1 MLAYTWLEA
10 RAQFRNRDNLLWRLG
25 LPAGVYVLLTLV
37 DDETSGSNIGRMV
50 AMAAFGAV
58 AAGLFATGPSL
69 AQERASGWLRQLR
82 TTPMQPSA
90 AVVAK
95 VIVAMAWVLP
105 AIALVAVMGILL
117 TDIELDPRDWIELIG
132 MMWIGSAP
140 LAALGVLIGLA
151 IPDAGAAHTATN
163 FAFIVLW
170 LLGGIFTPPGDMP
183 DVLAAISRK
192 LPSSGILEIGDSVT
206 RGVAIPTSALMLL
219 SLWTVATGVLAALA
233 WRRLG
238 RR

>member
-1 MLAYTWLEA
+1 
-10 RAQFRNRDNLLWRLG
+10 
-25 LPAGVYVLLTLV
+25 
-37 DDETSGSNIGRMV
+37 
-50 AMAAFGAV
+50 MAAFAAV

-69 AQERASGWLRQLR
+69 AEERASGWLRQLR
-82 TTPMQPSA
+82 TTPMPPLA

-95 VIVAMAWVLP
+95 IAVAMAWVLP
-105 AIALVAVMGILL
+105 AIALVAVMAILL
-117 TDIELDPRDWIELIG
+117 TDIALDPRDWIELIG
-132 MMWIGSAP
+132 VMWIGSAAF
-140 LAALGVLIGLA
+140 AALGLLIGLA

-170 LLGGIFTPPGDMP
+170 LLGGIFEPAADMP

-192 LPSSGILEIGDSVT
+192 LPTTGILEIGDSVAG
-206 RGVAIPTSALMLL
+206 GVAIPASAPALL
-219 SLWTVATGVLAALA
+219 AAWTAVSGVLAALA

>member
-10 RAQFRNRDNLLWRLG
+10 KAQFRNRDNLLWRLG
-25 LPAGVYVLLTLV
+25 LPAGVYVILTLV
-37 DDETSGSNIGRMV
+37 DGETSGSNTGRMV
-50 AMAAFGAV
+50 AMAAFAAV

-69 AQERASGWLRQLR
+69 AEERASGWLRQLR
-82 TTPMQPSA
+82 TTPMPPLA

-95 VIVAMAWVLP
+95 IAVAMAWVLP
-105 AIALVAVMGILL
+105 AIALVAVMAILL
-117 TDIELDPRDWIELIG
+117 TDIALDPRDWIELIG
-132 MMWIGSAP
+132 VMWIGSASF
-140 LAALGVLIGLA
+140 AALGLLIGLA

-170 LLGGIFTPPGDMP
+170 LLGGIFEPAADMP

-192 LPSSGILEIGDSVT
+192 LPTTGILEIGDSVAG
-206 RGVAIPTSALMLL
+206 GVAIPASAPGLL
-219 SLWTVATGVLAALA
+219 VAWTAVSGVLAALA